1 MSSGC
6 VRISLIGAAL
16 WIAASLAPPAI
27 AKLPDKLPENLVWVT
42 NDGDPEF
49 AAPEAK
55 RGGTFRAFM
64 GSFPLTL
71 RRVGPDSNGGFAGYL
86 RNNQLSLVA
95 WHPVT
100 RRPIPSLASH
110 WAFDPDGKTV
120 YYRIDEAARWSD
132 GAPVTARDFEFT
144 LEFMRS
150 KYIVAPFYT
159 DNYTT
164 QIIDIKAYGDRIIGV
179 EGAAPKPPDDL
190 LYEYSPGVVP
200 EHFHKLDDDWVSV
213 YNWKIE
219 PNTGPYQISE
229 VRKGKYI
236 ELKRDPNWWANDRK
250 YYRHRFNPD
259 KIRITVIRDINVAF
273 EHFLRG
279 DLDTFGLVL
288 PTFWHDKAKGPTFD
302 DGYIARYWFYN
313 ELPQSASGMFLNED
327 DPILKD
333 RNVRIGLA
341 YAMNFDRVIRTVL
354 RNDYS
359 RMQTFNEGFGDYDN
373 TSIKAREFDLD
384 KARRYLEAAGWRE
397 RGPDGILVKD
407 GQRLSLRVT
416 YGAPHH
422 TDRLVV
428 LREEAK
434 KAGIELDLS
443 LQDSAAAFK
452 QMQEKKHQ
460 IAWMSWASQGLSPE
474 YWQFFHSVN
483 AHVPQTNNLM
493 NHDDPAMD
501 KLIDE
506 YRASTK
512 KAERVELAHRL
523 EQMVYDSGCVIPSFE
538 VPYTREAAW
547 RWVKLPRSLG
557 TETTDVLFDPLE
569 LSGGLYS
576 SGGLFWID
584 VEEKQRVRAAMAD
597 GVKFEPIF
605 VKDET
610 YRRRDGQ

>member
-1 MSSGC
+1 MNSGRA
-6 VRISLIGAAL
+6 RIALLCAAWLIATSIPMDA
-16 WIAASLAPPAI
+16 IAA
-27 AKLPDKLPENLVWVT
+27 LPDKLPDHLVWVT
-42 NDGDPEF
+42 NDDDPEF
-49 AAPEAK
+49 AAAEAK
-55 RGGTFRAFM
+55 RGGTFRTFM
-64 GSFPLTL
+64 MSFPLTL

-86 RNNQLSLVA
+86 RYNQLSMVA

-120 YYRIDEAARWSD
+120 YYRIDDAARWSD
-132 GAPVTARDFEFT
+132 GVPVTAHDFEFT
-144 LEFMRS
+144 LAFMRS
-150 KYIVAPFYT
+150 KFIVAPFYT
-159 DNYTT
+159 DYYTT
-164 QIIDIKAYGDRIIGV
+164 QIVDIKAYGDRIVGV
-179 EGAAPKPPDDL
+179 EGATPKPPDDL
-190 LYEYSPGVVP
+190 LYEYGPGVVP
-200 EHFHKLDDDWVSV
+200 AHFHKLDDDWVAV

-236 ELKRDPNWWANDRK
+236 ELKRDPKWWANDRK

-259 KIRITVIRDINVAF
+259 KIRITVIRDLNIAF

-288 PTFWHDKAKGPTFD
+288 PQFWHDKAKGPQFD

-313 ELPQSASGMFLNED
+313 QLPQPAAGMFLNED

-341 YAMNFDRVIRTVL
+341 YALNFDRVIRTVL
-354 RNDYS
+354 RGDYA
-359 RMQTFNEGFGDYDN
+359 RMQTFNEGFGEYDN
-373 TSIKAREFDLD
+373 TSIHAREFDLD
-384 KARRYLEAAGWRE
+384 KARRYFDAAGWRE

-416 YGAPHH
+416 YGAAPH

-434 KAGIELDLS
+434 KAGVELELS
-443 LQDSAAAFK
+443 LQDGAAAFK

-460 IAWMSWASQGLSPE
+460 IAWMTWASQGLSPE

-501 KLIDE
+501 ALIDR

-512 KAERVELAHRL
+512 TSERVELAHQL
-523 EQMVYDSGCVIPSFE
+523 EQMIYDSGCVIPSFE

-547 RWVKLPRSLG
+547 AWVKLPKGLG
-557 TETTDVLFDPLE
+557 TQTTDTLFDPLE
-569 LSGGLYS
+569 LSGGVYS

-597 GVKFEPIF
+597 GVKLPPIF

-610 YRRRDGQ
+610 YRRRDGE